1 MNLSRASELVPVL
14 EQDIVTGVLKPGQK
28 LDEAMLAKRFHVS
41 RTPVRE
47 ALGKL
52 AASGLVEIRPR
63 RGAIVATISLRELM
77 NMFEMMANLE
87 GICARYAARRIT
99 PEEKLELA
107 AAQEACAAL
116 ATSEQYDD
124 YYDKNMLLHNL
135 IYKTSHNDFLEKQT
149 QDLRLRLSPYRR
161 LQIRIPGRLKS
172 SSDEHGKLVDAIL
185 KGDAKLA
192 EKLTRDHV
200 AIQGERFT
208 DVLATLPSNYV
219 QASA

>member
-1 MNLSRASELVPVL
+1 VNLSRASELVPVL

-28 LDEAMLAKRFHVS
+28 LDESVLAKRFNVS

-99 PEEKLELA
+99 PEEKLELIA
-107 AAQEACAAL
+107 TQKACATL
-116 ATSEQYDD
+116 ATSDQFDD
-124 YYDKNMLLHNL
+124 YYDRNMLLHNL
-135 IYKTSHNDFLEKQT
+135 IYKTSHNEFLEKQT
-149 QDLRLRLSPYRR
+149 RDLRLRLSPYRR

-172 SSDEHGKLVDAIL
+172 SSEEHGKLVDAIL
-185 KGDAKLA
+185 KGDAELA

-208 DVLATLPSNYV
+208 DVLATLPSNFV
-219 QASA
+219 RASA

>member
-1 MNLSRASELVPVL
+1 MNPSRASELVPAL
-14 EQDIVTGVLKPGQK
+14 EQDIVTGTLKPGQK
-28 LDEAMLAKRFHVS
+28 LDEAMLAKRFNVS

-99 PEEKLELA
+99 PEEKLELI
-107 AAQEACAAL
+107 AAQKACAAL
-116 ATSEQYDD
+116 SASDQYDD
-124 YYDKNMLLHNL
+124 YYNKNMHLHNL
-135 IYKTSHNDFLEKQT
+135 IYKTSHNEFLEKQT

-172 SSDEHGKLVDAIL
+172 SSEEHGELVEAIL
-185 KGDAKLA
+185 KGDAEQA
-192 EKLTRDHV
+192 EMLTRNHV
-200 AIQGERFT
+200 TIQGERFT
-208 DVLATLPSNYV
+208 DFLATLPSNYV